1 MRRKMIYNIEATH
14 SLTLYYVEHI
24 YVQMTLLNSSDIK
37 MVPKYGSYGSAGVT
51 AVSATIFM
59 SAG

>member
-24 YVQMTLLNSSDIK
+24 YIQMTLLNSSDIK
-37 MVPKYGSYGSAGVT
+37 MVPKYGSYGVT